1 MTILY
6 NEIISEPS
14 YLASFILIS
23 TALGLA
29 CMYGHIIGSSD
40 EPGTTAGSALPIMII
55 AAVVA
60 FFGCVSSTFTPFTS
74 KNAYYAT
81 IDDASLSEVL
91 EEYNIIEQKGSLFI
105 LEEKV
110 NE

>member
-6 NEIISEPS
+6 NEMISEPS
-14 YLASFILIS
+14 YLASFIFIS
-23 TALGLA
+23 IALGLA
-29 CMYGHIIGSSD
+29 CMYGYIIGTSD
-40 EPGTTAGSALPIMII
+40 EAGRALPIMIV

-60 FFGCVSSTFTPFTS
+60 FFGCVSSTSTPFTY

-105 LEEKV
+105 LEEKSD
-110 NE
+110 

>member
-23 TALGLA
+23 IALGLA
-29 CMYGHIIGSSD
+29 CIYGYIIGSSD
-40 EPGTTAGSALPIMII
+40 GAGSALPIMII

-60 FFGCVSSTFTPFTS
+60 FFGCVALKFTPFTS

-105 LEEKV
+105 LEEK
-110 NE
+110 EG